1 MKREQVAVVLVDF
14 LSYKIEMLREKN
26 ILGTSFGKLRLFAVG
41 AVLLAVS
48 ECPFSCKASISHIH
62 HVIFR
67 ETCQSIPF
75 LYHVRMFV
83 PLRHLESFYYI
94 T

>member
-1 MKREQVAVVLVDF
+1 MKREQAAVVLVDF
-14 LSYKIEMLREKN
+14 LSYKIEMLRKNN
-26 ILGTSFGKLRLFAVG
+26 ILATSYPLENLRLFAVG

-48 ECPFSCKASISHIH
+48 ECPFSCKAGISHIH

-83 PLRHLESFYYI
+83 PLSHL
-94 T
+94 